1 MIVQKT
7 EDESKITVDNIKDMS
22 ADLISLRK
30 EESVISSTL
39 FDLQRRHT
47 EMLQLRKSMDQYE
60 ESLQIQVQRL
70 EISSWLRS
78 LIDTDGTCPFCN
90 HVHPGVADE
99 LDELCNAISEIE
111 KSAGDMKSVPAAFE
125 REMQVVENEIA
136 RYSEKL
142 AAVRG
147 RLTSESRRKADAS
160 NKKYTLSE
168 ISRFLG
174 RLEANLHTYER
185 IGKDSELETRLSDVA
200 AKIVELSRT
209 VNESDIRKKQEAAIK
224 YINQKTSEIVQ
235 QLDAEH
241 PDDPV
246 EFLIKDLTL
255 KVKSTSGRDDYL
267 WEIGSASNWLAYHVA
282 TILAFQQFFQTR
294 GSVSVPNFVIFDQ
307 PSQVYFPQLR
317 QKTDN
322 QKIEIPDEDKLAVK
336 KIFSAMSKY
345 LQATDHKV
353 QIIVTERADEDI
365 WGDVQDVHLVE
376 RWRGNNAKLIPLEWL
391 Q

>member
-1 MIVQKT
+1 M
-7 EDESKITVDNIKDMS
+7 N
-22 ADLISLRK
+22 
-30 EESVISSTL
+30 
-39 FDLQRRHT
+39 
-47 EMLQLRKSMDQYE
+47 QYE

-78 LIDTDGTCPFCN
+78 LTDSDGPCPLCN
-90 HVHPGVADE
+90 HAHPGVAEE
-99 LDELCNAISEIE
+99 LDTLCTAISEIE
-111 KSAGDMKSVPAAFE
+111 KTAGDMKSVPAAFE
-125 REMQVVENEIA
+125 REMQIVENDIA
-136 RYSEKL
+136 RYTEQL
-142 AAVRG
+142 VAVRG
-147 RLTSESRRKADAS
+147 RIANESRRKTDAA
-160 NKKYTLSE
+160 NQKFTLSE

-174 RLEANLHTYER
+174 RLEASLQTYER
-185 IGKDSELETRLSDVA
+185 IGQDSDLNARLSDVA
-200 AKIVELSRT
+200 AKIVELSSI
-209 VNESDIRKKQEAAIK
+209 VNESEIKKKQDAAIK

-255 KVKSTSGRDDYL
+255 KVKSPSGRDDYL

-317 QKTDN
+317 QKTDGEN
-322 QKIEIPDEDKLAVK
+322 LDIPDEDKLAAR

-353 QIIVTERADEDI
+353 QIIVTEHADEDI
-365 WGDVQDVHLVE
+365 WGDVQEIHLVE
-376 RWRGNNAKLIPLEWL
+376 RWRGNNTKLIPLEWL